1 MASVTGITLIKKFP
15 YRGDSNEE
23 WSNTYHFVS
32 APPSD
37 DAGWLTLVTE
47 LAEIEQPV
55 LNPYTTIVRAYG
67 YDSDSPTAVS
77 VYTKDWELD
86 GGALSGTY
94 SYSSGTEEMLAGDQA
109 ALVSWRLAVKNSRG
123 KWVYLRKYLHGG
135 YEVIGGPDSIS
146 TAYVTALQ
154 TYADALDDGSTG
166 LHGGL
171 RRRADDTDVT
181 ANIVSPYTTTR
192 TLRRRGKRPLASP

>member
-15 YRGDSNEE
+15 YRGDANEE
-23 WSNTYHFVS
+23 WSNTYHFVE

-37 DAGWLTLVTE
+37 DAGWLALVTE
-47 LAEIEQPV
+47 LAEIEQPI

-67 YDSDSPTAVS
+67 YDSDDDHAVS

-94 SYSSGTEEMLAGDQA
+94 SYSSGTEEMIAGDQA
-109 ALVSWRLAVKNSRG
+109 TLVSWRLAVKNSRG
-123 KWVYLRKYLHGG
+123 KWIYLRKYLHGG
-135 YEVIGGPDSIS
+135 YETLGGPDSVS
-146 TAYVTALQ
+146 TAFQAALQ

-171 RRRADDTDVT
+171 RRREDDTDVT

>member
-1 MASVTGITLIKKFP
+1 MATVTGITLIKKFT
-15 YRGDSNEE
+15 YRGDANEE

-37 DAGWLTLVTE
+37 DAGWATLVTE

-55 LNPYTTIVRAYG
+55 LNAFTTIVRAYG
-67 YDSDSPTAVS
+67 YDSDDDHAAS

-86 GGALSGTY
+86 GGALTGTY
-94 SYSSGTEEMLAGDQA
+94 SFSSGTEEMMAGDQA
-109 ALVSWRLAVKNSRG
+109 VLVSWRLAVKNTKG
-123 KWVYLRKYLHGG
+123 KWIYLRKYLHGG
-135 YEVIGGPDSIS
+135 FETLGGPDSVS
-146 TAYVTALQ
+146 TAYKAALQ

-171 RRRADDTDVT
+171 RARTRTDDVT
-181 ANIVSPYTTTR
+181 ANQVSPYTTTR
-192 TLRRRGKRPLASP
+192 TLRRRGKRPLSTP